1 MKKPL
6 IILSVLVAA
15 IVAIAFSTSCESE
28 NTKELKIGV
37 AVFDKQCPVNMG
49 MVGDLLSVKYDEK
62 KKEVQY
68 YMSLNDDMVSLDLMK
83 KNEKMA
89 RQTLKLSFSKND
101 ANAFLEQMIKAG
113 AGLSVTYKSASTGKT
128 LNISFTPDELKQI
141 KNNPITEK
149 EISRL
154 LLNNMLAMTN
164 AGCPHPIYEG
174 VEMEKVFEE
183 GDNVVYIYRVDEEM
197 YDISPMKARKKEA
210 KDGMKEMF
218 KDPSMKRD
226 LGVLKSL
233 DKGLV
238 FRSYGDQSRDSID
251 IIFTNEEI
259 RRNL

>member
-1 MKKPL
+1 
-6 IILSVLVAA
+6 
-15 IVAIAFSTSCESE
+15 
-28 NTKELKIGV
+28 
-37 AVFDKQCPVNMG
+37 MG

-68 YMSLNDDMVSLDLMK
+68 YMSLNDDIVSLDLMK

-89 RQTLKLSFSKND
+89 RQTLKLAFSKND
-101 ANAFLEQMIKAG
+101 ANEFLEQMTKAG

-141 KNNPITEK
+141 KDNPITEK

>member
-6 IILSVLVAA
+6 FILSVLVAA

-89 RQTLKLSFSKND
+89 RQTLKLAFSKND
-101 ANAFLEQMIKAG
+101 ANEFLEQMTKAG

-154 LLNNMLAMTN
+154 LLNNMLAITN
-164 AGCPHPIYEG
+164 AGCPEPISEG
-174 VEMEKVFEE
+174 VEMEKAIEE
-183 GDNVVYIYRVDEEM
+183 GDNVIYVYRLDEEKC
-197 YDISPMKARKKEA
+197 DISLVKGRE
-210 KDGMKEMF
+210 KEM
-218 KDPSMKRD
+218 KN
-226 LGVLKSL
+226 
-233 DKGLV
+233 
-238 FRSYGDQSRDSID
+238 D
-251 IIFTNEEI
+251 IGGYSKIPQRKEI
-259 RRNL
+259 